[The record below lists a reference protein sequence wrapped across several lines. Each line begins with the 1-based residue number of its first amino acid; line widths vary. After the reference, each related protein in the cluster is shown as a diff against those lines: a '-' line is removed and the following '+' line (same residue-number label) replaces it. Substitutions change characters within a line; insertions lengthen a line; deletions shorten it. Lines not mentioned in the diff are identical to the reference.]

1 LTPKEKH
8 AHLLPQRPPKT
19 RKKKREKKKKKENTQ
34 TTQQVLHN
42 VDFIV
47 THLCKSF
54 SSFPLV
60 GERSFRYFNFGGK
73 RKERKGKKIFYSL
86 FSFLFF
92 SFTLPFMAGFCK

>member
-8 AHLLPQRPPKT
+8 AHLLPNALPKLG
-19 RKKKREKKKKKENTQ
+19 KKREKKKKKNTQ

-60 GERSFRYFNFGGK
+60 GERSFKYFNFGGEG
-73 RKERKGKKIFYSL
+73 KENLLLTF
-86 FSFLFF
+86 FF
-92 SFTLPFMAGFCK
+92 SFHFFFSLPFMAGFCKSSKVV